1 MVNTMTEDDLIDT
14 RVPSGEPHFD
24 SPLLGSL
31 WSLVNRLNSHRF
43 QFLHATRLENG
54 RDFTANKVLFILGSL
69 GPVRPSVLADEV
81 ATGRANVSKVVKR
94 LEEEGLVVRRPDPDD
109 SRASLIALTGIGAV
123 ASREEFRIGDE
134 MLHEL
139 TASWKPGEVETFT
152 RLLGS
157 LSGAAADYEA
167 RLAEA
172 STIRSAGTAEIVDRT
187 SD

>member
-1 MVNTMTEDDLIDT
+1 MVNTMTEDDPREVRAPNT
-14 RVPSGEPHFD
+14 GPHFD

-31 WSLVNRLNSHRF
+31 WGLVNRLNSHRF

-69 GPVRPSVLADEV
+69 GSVRPSVLADEV

-109 SRASLIALTGIGAV
+109 SRASLIALTPIGAT

-134 MLHEL
+134 MLQEL
-139 TASWKPGEVETFT
+139 TASWKPGEVEEFT
-152 RLLGS
+152 RLLGR
-157 LSGAAADYEA
+157 LNAAVADYEG
-167 RLAEA
+167 RLAAETA
-172 STIRSAGTAEIVDRT
+172 VDSTGTAERSPD
-187 SD
+187 